1 MEIIYLD
8 NHLLAAEKPGG
19 LLTQPSGTAA
29 DSLEA
34 QAKNFLKQKFA
45 KPGAVFLEAVHR
57 LDKPVSGMV
66 LFART
71 SKALSRLNQSS
82 REGKFSKIYRA
93 RVEGRM
99 PAAAAVLEDWLVHD
113 DFQARVVSPDMAGAK
128 LCRLKYTLLT
138 EDNNSSVLEIALE
151 TGRYHQIRAQLA
163 HLGNPILGDGRYG
176 ARQLWSPNTI
186 ALQHYCLT
194 FRHPISQ
201 EEICLRA
208 KDDAIVHCTH
218 CP

>member
-8 NHLLAAEKPGG
+8 NHLLAVEKPGG
-19 LLTQPSGTAA
+19 LLTQPSGTSD

-57 LDKPVSGMV
+57 LDKPVSGIV

-82 REGKFSKIYRA
+82 REKKFSKLYRA
-93 RVEGRM
+93 RVEGHLPM
-99 PAAAAVLEDWLVHD
+99 TTAVLEDWLLHD
-113 DFQARVVSPDMAGAK
+113 DFQARVVRPNTPGAK
-128 LCRLKYTLLT
+128 RCRLKYTLLG
-138 EDNNSSVLEIALE
+138 EDKNSSLLEIVLE

-163 HLGNPILGDGRYG
+163 QRGNPILGDARYG
-176 ARQLWSPNTI
+176 ARQAWSPDAI
-186 ALQHYCLT
+186 ALQHYCLI
-194 FRHPISQ
+194 FRHPVSQ
-201 EEICLRA
+201 AEITLLA
-208 KDDAIVHCTH
+208 KDDTVRQGRDCH
-218 CP
+218 